1 MKQNVK
7 VAKQLVK
14 LAKSL
19 VSDKQTEQEQL
30 IQKAF
35 DNNDYETLYSYMR
48 DGGWGKFFTSEQRLK
63 LINMLIENNEF
74 SLLRGLVID
83 CLNNDEMKIAF
94 KYFLDTRDADGLS
107 EYLFID
113 GEILTKEQ
121 KLNAIKILVEE
132 GYEYILEAWDNQQFS
147 QEQKKQV
154 IKCFVNY
161 YSDDQIL
168 QQLWTRCNNGLQQ
181 FWNDY
186 VVENQ
191 D

>member
-1 MKQNVK
+1 MNKNIK

-30 IQKAF
+30 IQEAF
-35 DNNDYETLYSYMR
+35 DKNDYETLYSYMR

-74 SLLRGLVID
+74 YLLRGLVID

-121 KLNAIKILVEE
+121 KLDAIEILVED

-147 QEQKKQV
+147 PEQKKQV
-154 IKCFVNY
+154 IKYVVNY

-168 QQLWTRCNNGLQQ
+168 QQLWKRCNNGLQQ